1 MKKTILLTFCVLVSF
16 VALPLF
22 VFSQE
27 DNNTST
33 STEAEIVS
41 AEVKALNLKIEE
53 KKQAI
58 KQIEQTIAN
67 YKGKIETKRLEA
79 ISLSNQVSILDN
91 RVAQVEM
98 DLKATEGKL
107 DILNLEI
114 EQLKLTIEEK
124 QKTMDRQKEIIAELI
139 RTLHQNKDKNYIE
152 VLVTYNS
159 FSDFYNGLQ
168 YLETVEEGLGQS
180 VQSLKVAKAQ
190 LDEKR
195 EETESKQSDYLALN
209 EQLQEKKKDL
219 QENMFNKEILLAR
232 TNASERTFNSLVD
245 NLRKQYEQEEAEIQ
259 SIEQEMRKKLE
270 SENKLEKTNTDGNFF
285 LTWPAPSRYI
295 TAYFHDPD
303 YPYRHIFEH
312 NAIDIRASQGTPIRA
327 AASGYVSQAR
337 VCYSSS
343 CYSYIM
349 VMHSGGFTTV
359 YGHISK
365 IGVNIDQFVA
375 KGDIIGYSG
384 GTPGTIGAGPFV
396 TGPHLHFELRKNG
409 IPVNPLSYLPH

>member
-1 MKKTILLTFCVLVSF
+1 MKKRFLLIFCALVGLT
-16 VALPLF
+16 ALPLF

-27 DNNTST
+27 EDISPP
-33 STEAEIVS
+33 AEVVS
-41 AEVKALNLKIEE
+41 AEVEALNLKIEE

-58 KQIEQTIAN
+58 KQIEQSIAS
-67 YKGKIETKRLEA
+67 YKSKIETKRLEA
-79 ISLSNQVSILDN
+79 ISLSNQMSILDN
-91 RVAQVEM
+91 RVVQVEL
-98 DLKATEGKL
+98 DLKVTEQKL
-107 DILNLEI
+107 DVLNLEI
-114 EQLKLTIEEK
+114 EQLQLTIEGK

-152 VLVTYNS
+152 VLVTYDS

-168 YLETVEEGLGQS
+168 YLENVEEGLGQS

-190 LDEKR
+190 LDGKKIEA
-195 EETESKQSDYLALN
+195 ETKKADYVALN
-209 EQLQEKKKDL
+209 NQLREKKKDL
-219 QENMFNKEILLAR
+219 QENMFSKETLLAQ
-232 TNASERTFNSLVD
+232 TNASERTFTSLVD
-245 NLRKQYEQEEAEIQ
+245 NLRRQYEQEEAEIQ

-270 SENKLEKTNTDGNFF
+270 SENKLEKTNTDGEFF
-285 LTWPAPSRYI
+285 LGWPAPSRYV

-349 VMHSGGFTTV
+349 IMHSGGFTTV
-359 YGHISK
+359 YGHMSS
-365 IGVNIDQFVA
+365 IGVSIDQFVA

-384 GTPGTIGAGPFV
+384 GTPGTFGAGPFV

-409 IPVNPLSYLPH
+409 IPVNPLAYLPH